1 MKKSLYSKEYLA
13 FVNELYTVRIEK
25 GLRQS
30 DLAER
35 LNVPQSFISK
45 YETGERRLDIVE
57 IKHICKSLGIRL
69 IDLVERVEK
78 KIR

>member
-1 MKKSLYSKEYLA
+1 
-13 FVNELYTVRIEK
+13 VNELYTVRIEK